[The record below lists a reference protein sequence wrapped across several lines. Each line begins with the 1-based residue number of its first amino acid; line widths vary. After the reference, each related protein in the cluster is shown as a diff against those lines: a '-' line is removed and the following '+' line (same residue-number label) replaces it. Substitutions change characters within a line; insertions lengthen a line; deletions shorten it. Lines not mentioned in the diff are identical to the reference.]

1 MERNELLLV
10 YGQDPKRMAYRLADE
25 AGLDQLIGD
34 RQRRVG
40 LKPNLVLASPAENGA
55 TTHPG
60 LVEGLIDYLQERGF
74 SKLCILEGSWVGAR
88 TREAFR
94 LCGYEELSARTGV
107 PLLDTQADGAREYDC
122 QGLPI
127 RICDSAMALDFLI
140 NLPVIKGHCQT
151 YLTCALKNLKGLVP
165 NAEKRR
171 FHSLG
176 LHKPIAH
183 LNAKLRQDFI
193 LADGICGDLNFE
205 EGGNPVPAGRAL
217 AGRDPVLLDS
227 YACSLLGL
235 ALSEVPYISLAQ
247 SLGVGC
253 ADLAQAVLREL
264 NRPEALPPAQRQGRL
279 VRQLARKVCAKE
291 ACSACYAALIHA
303 LEKLDGEGA
312 LARLPDPLCI
322 GQGFRGQS
330 DRAGVGIGN
339 CCAGFARK
347 LPGCPPTALQI
358 RDFLRGL

>member
-107 PLLDTQADGAREYDC
+107 PLVDTQTDGAREYDC
-122 QGLPI
+122 HGLPI

-227 YACSLLGL
+227 YACALLGL
-235 ALSEVPYISLAQ
+235 APDEVPYISLAA

-253 ADLAQAVLREL
+253 ADLGKATIQEL
-264 NRPEALPPAQRQGRL
+264 NRPQGLPTAKAQGRL
-279 VRQLARKVCAKE
+279 VRRLASRICAKE

-303 LEKLDGEGA
+303 MEKLDAEG
-312 LARLPDPLCI
+312 LLDRLPETPCI
-322 GQGFRGQS
+322 GQGFRGQQS
-330 DRAGVGIGN
+330 PKGLGIGR
-339 CCAGFARK
+339 CCAGFAHN
-347 LPGCPPTALQI
+347 LPGCPPTARQI
-358 RDFLRGL
+358 RDFLQNL

>member
-74 SKLCILEGSWVGAR
+74 SQLCILEGSWVGAR

-107 PLLDTQADGAREYDC
+107 PLVDTQTDGFREYDC

-217 AGRDPVLLDS
+217 AGRDPVLVDS

-253 ADLAQAVLREL
+253 ADLGKATIQEL
-264 NRPEALPPAQRQGRL
+264 NRPQGLPAAKAQGRL
-279 VRQLARKVCAKE
+279 VRRLASRICAKE

-303 LEKLDGEGA
+303 LEKLDAEG
-312 LARLPDPLCI
+312 LLDRLPETPCI
-322 GQGFRGQS
+322 GQGFRGRQS
-330 DRAGVGIGN
+330 PKGLGIGR
-339 CCAGFARK
+339 CCAGFAHN
-347 LPGCPPTALQI
+347 LPGCPPTARQI
-358 RDFLRGL
+358 RDFLQNL

>member
-1 MERNELLLV
+1 
-10 YGQDPKRMAYRLADE
+10 MAYRLADE

-107 PLLDTQADGAREYDC
+107 PLVDTQTDGFREYDC

-217 AGRDPVLLDS
+217 AGRDPVLVDS

-253 ADLAQAVLREL
+253 ADLGKATIQEL
-264 NRPEALPPAQRQGRL
+264 NRPQGLPAAKAQGRL
-279 VRQLARKVCAKE
+279 VRRLASRICAKE

-303 LEKLDGEGA
+303 MEKLDAEG
-312 LARLPDPLCI
+312 LLDRLPETPCI
-322 GQGFRGQS
+322 GQGFRGRQS
-330 DRAGVGIGN
+330 PKGLGIGR
-339 CCAGFARK
+339 CCAGFAHN
-347 LPGCPPTALQI
+347 LPGCPPTARQI
-358 RDFLRGL
+358 RDFLQNL